1 MSIPGRG
8 SRFHSAGDIRPVC
21 FGFMDDVPMAKNNTS
36 CLRIL
41 VCIKQVPDMDA
52 PVAPDES
59 GLGAKVGGR
68 PSWRMNRYDEY
79 AMEEALRI
87 REARP
92 GTTISALSV
101 GPGRV
106 AQVLKRALELGADEG
121 IHVATDHATDDG
133 RMRPPLETAGL
144 IACWARDR
152 RFDLILAGTV
162 AEDDLFG
169 QVGPLVA
176 SLLDVPCATSAMAL
190 QLAENRIRVERE
202 LEGGAREAFSI
213 LLPALVSV
221 QSGIN
226 RPRYP
231 ALSHVLR
238 ARSQPLVTIRAEDL
252 PRTAPRERLLRLC
265 APDAAPKGA
274 ILTGTPSE
282 KAERLARALHQR
294 GLL

>member
-1 MSIPGRG
+1 MPLK
-8 SRFHSAGDIRPVC
+8 V
-21 FGFMDDVPMAKNNTS
+21 
-36 CLRIL
+36 L

-59 GLGAKVGGR
+59 GLGVTVGGR

-79 AMEEALRI
+79 ALEEALRV

-92 GTTISALSV
+92 GTVISAVSV

-106 AQVLKRALELGADEG
+106 AQVLKRALELGADES
-121 IHVATDHATDDG
+121 IHIVTNGAPD
-133 RMRPPLETAGL
+133 REMRPPLETAGL
-144 IACWARDR
+144 IASWARDR
-152 RFDLILAGTV
+152 RFDLILAGV
-162 AEDDLFG
+162 LAEDDLFG

-176 SLLDVPCATSAMAL
+176 ALLDLPCATAVMSL
-190 QLAENRIRVERE
+190 QLLENRIRVERE
-202 LEGGAREAFSI
+202 LEGGAREAFAI
-213 LLPALVSV
+213 LLPALLSV

-238 ARSQPLVTIRAEDL
+238 ARSQPLVKIRAEDL
-252 PRTAPRERLLRLC
+252 PRAAPRARILRLSVPE
-265 APDAAPKGA
+265 APPKGV
-274 ILTGTPSE
+274 ILKGTPSE
-282 KAERLARALHQR
+282 KAGQLVRALHQR